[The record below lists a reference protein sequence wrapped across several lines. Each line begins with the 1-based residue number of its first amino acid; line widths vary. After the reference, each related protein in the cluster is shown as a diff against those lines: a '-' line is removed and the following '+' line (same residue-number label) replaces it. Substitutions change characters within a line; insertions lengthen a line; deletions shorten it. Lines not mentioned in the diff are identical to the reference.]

1 MANETSQIAID
12 VVFNTLVKSLEGYGS
27 GLTVKQVEALA
38 AMTVEPRFSKGL
50 NISDTDKQIVQAVLL
65 SLAEAM
71 RAHKTPVITVDDLK
85 ELMQINKDFG

>member
-1 MANETSQIAID
+1 MANETTQIAID

-27 GLTVKQVEALA
+27 GLTVKQVESLA
-38 AMTVEPRFSKGL
+38 AMTVESRFSKGL